1 MYDSSYNTR
10 NTEFREKL
18 RAFLEPTSTRI
29 VLVVILVILFL
40 VLPIALGV
48 YNSRFSASV
57 KLIVAPSDA
66 KIKIGEKVARPGDT
80 VRLEP
85 GDYTVIITRTGFFS
99 YAEEVTL
106 AEGDEKAV
114 FTALES
120 SDESTANWYLEH
132 PEDDSIAAGVVS
144 EKVNQESEEYVKK
157 YPIASALP
165 IFEDFYRIDYGLCKA
180 TDDEFCIFITA
191 LAGARSTA
199 ANRLM
204 GLSGY
209 DPAEYH
215 IEYQQYVNPFGS
227 VSASPN
233 GSGVSISDLTGAR
246 AVLESLISPYNAE
259 GYSFTV
265 ESVDT
270 ANEKY
275 PSYAIGKVI
284 HHISDGSINTYKVI
298 LQLQE
303 GGWKIVAA
311 PRLVYSY
318 LDYPNLPREV
328 IFRANH

>member
-57 KLIVAPSDA
+57 KLTVAPSDA
-66 KIKIGEKVARPGDT
+66 KIKIGEEVARPGDT

-85 GDYTVIITRTGFFS
+85 GDYTVVIMRTGFFS

-106 AEGDEKAV
+106 ADGDERVV

-132 PEDDSIAAGVVS
+132 SEDSSLASGVVS
-144 EKVNQESEEYVKK
+144 EQVAKSAEEYKKK
-157 YPIASALP
+157 YPIVALLP
-165 IFEDFYRIDYGLCKA
+165 IFEDFYRIDYGDCQT
-180 TDDEFCIFITA
+180 TDNEFCITISA

-209 DPAEYH
+209 DPAEYR
-215 IEYQQYVNPFGS
+215 IEYSQYVNPFGS
-227 VSASPN
+227 VSASSN
-233 GSGVSISDLTGAR
+233 GGGVSIQDLKGAR
-246 AVLESLISPYNAE
+246 EVLEGLISPYNAK

-265 ESVDT
+265 ESVDV
-270 ANEKY
+270 ANEEY
-275 PSYAIGKVI
+275 PSYAIGKII
-284 HHISDGSINTYKVI
+284 HHIADGSINTYKVI

-303 GGWKIVAA
+303 DGWRIVAS

-328 IFRANH
+328 IFKANH

>member
-1 MYDSSYNTR
+1 MYNENYNTR
-10 NTEFREKL
+10 NTEFRERL

-29 VLVVILVILFL
+29 ILVIIFVILFL
-40 VLPIALGV
+40 ILPIALGV

-57 KLIVAPSDA
+57 KLTVAPSDA
-66 KIKIGEKVARPGDT
+66 KIRIGESTARPGDT

-99 YAEEVTL
+99 YAEQISLEN
-106 AEGDEKAV
+106 GDEKLVLA
-114 FTALES
+114 ALES
-120 SDESTANWYLEH
+120 SAESTANWYYEH
-132 PEDDSIAAGVVS
+132 PEDDSIATGVIS
-144 EKVNQESEEYVKK
+144 EQVTQSAEEYTKK
-157 YPIASALP
+157 YPITSILP
-165 IFEDFYRIDYGLCKA
+165 IFEDFYRIDYGLCQA

-227 VSASPN
+227 VLASPN
-233 GSGVSISDLTGAR
+233 GGGVSISDLTGAR

-259 GYSFTV
+259 GYNFTV
-265 ESVDT
+265 ESIEV

-275 PSYAIGKVI
+275 PSYVIGKII

-298 LQLQE
+298 LQFQE
-303 GGWKIVAA
+303 EGWKIVAA

-328 IFRANH
+328 VFRANH